1 MKMLKLLRFPAVAAA
16 LLMLAA
22 GAIAQ
27 TGGVKG
33 KVKNRNGDGI
43 AGASVTIRKDG
54 KDLKT
59 GRADAKGNFEITGV
73 RTGMY
78 NVVFDADGYT
88 AGALF
93 DVEIKDGHTRDL
105 GDNLILYVDLGTQII
120 IRGHVFSRDGFVIPG
135 AKVDMY
141 VRKGDSAFKKV
152 VSSHSNSDGE
162 FGFRHDQKGVN
173 TVRIVVKYNG
183 VTGTKDIPIDIAA
196 VYRTEISL
204 EYPEAKDKD

>member
-1 MKMLKLLRFPAVAAA
+1 
-16 LLMLAA
+16 

-152 VSSHSNSDGE
+152 VSSH
-162 FGFRHDQKGVN
+162 
-173 TVRIVVKYNG
+173 
-183 VTGTKDIPIDIAA
+183 
-196 VYRTEISL
+196 
-204 EYPEAKDKD
+204 